1 MKAHILDLHN
11 MAFPQVGLN
20 SVLGGA
26 VFVTSVVAGS
36 VCLAVQP
43 ASPDERPVRLD
54 FKCFLRDVGFFWFS
68 LAALSVIIY
77 SGKIHFL
84 GAVGYLSIY
93 ILYGITVAV
102 YELIKKRSR
111 KKRRRQPIL
120 TSKPLLLFHHCKLA
134 KGGYINLITSKW
146 NVWILCYNF
155 LLYEH
160 NLAHYRRTYEKQAII
175 TMLIASTIFYL
186 NTINLPWKITLE
198 GPFSFK

>member
-1 MKAHILDLHN
+1 M
-11 MAFPQVGLN
+11 
-20 SVLGGA
+20 
-26 VFVTSVVAGS
+26 TSVVAGS

-43 ASPDERPVRLD
+43 ASPDDRPVRLD

-77 SGKIHFL
+77 SGKIHFF

-120 TSKPLLLFHHCKLA
+120 TSKALHHCKMA
-134 KGGYINLITSKW
+134 KGGHINIITSKSY
-146 NVWILCYNF
+146 VWILSYNF

-160 NLAHYRRTYEKQAII
+160 NLAQNRRT
-175 TMLIASTIFYL
+175 
-186 NTINLPWKITLE
+186 
-198 GPFSFK
+198 